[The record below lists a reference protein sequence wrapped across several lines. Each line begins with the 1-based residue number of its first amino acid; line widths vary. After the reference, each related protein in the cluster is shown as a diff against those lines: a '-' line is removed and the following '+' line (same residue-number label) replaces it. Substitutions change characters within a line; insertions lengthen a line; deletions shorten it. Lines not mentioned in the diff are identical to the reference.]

1 MNLQLATAKDQGIW
15 DGYVLAHPDGLAYH
29 QYAWR
34 QAVEKAYGFSGF
46 YLMALEEGTI
56 CGVLPLV
63 DFRTL
68 LFGRKL
74 VSLPYCD
81 VGGVLADSIEVRTRL
96 LEKARQIALET
107 KAASLEIR
115 FGQMD
120 EEITATATLANA
132 KVRMVLDLPP
142 SSDALMGTL
151 KSKLRSQVRK
161 PLRDGLTARLGGH
174 ELVDEFYGVFCQN
187 MKELGSP
194 VHSRKWIQTVI
205 EAFGANAR
213 VGMVY
218 APDGSPAA
226 GGIILLHN
234 HTVTVPW
241 ASSLRSMN
249 RLNPNML
256 LYWTFLSFAA
266 DQGYRKFDFGRSTPG
281 EGTYRFK
288 EQWGAIPVPL
298 GWQVFKQDGSL
309 ETMQPGGAATS
320 KKRALAEALWQRLP
334 VTACNM
340 LGPLVRRRVA
350 L

>member
-1 MNLQLATAKDQGIW
+1 MDVRLATLRDREIW
-15 DGYVLAHPDGLAYH
+15 DAYVLSHPEGLAYH

-34 QAVEKAYGFSGF
+34 LAVEKAYGFSGL
-46 YLMALEEGTI
+46 YLMALEEGKV

-63 DFRTL
+63 DFRT
-68 LFGRKL
+68 FSFARKL

-81 VGGVLADSIEVRTRL
+81 VGGILADSSLVRARL
-96 LEKARQIALET
+96 LERALQFAAEIKAV
-107 KAASLEIR
+107 SLDIR
-115 FGQMD
+115 FGQLD
-120 EEITATATLANA
+120 GGAGAAGLNGT
-132 KVRMVLDLPP
+132 KVRMVLELPP
-142 SSDALMGTL
+142 SAEALLGTL

-194 VHSRKWIQTVI
+194 VHSRKWIQAVL
-205 EAFGANAR
+205 EAFGENAR
-213 VGMVY
+213 IGMVY
-218 APDGSPAA
+218 TPEGTAAA
-226 GGIILLHN
+226 GGILLLHN

-266 DQGYRKFDFGRSTPG
+266 DQGYRRFDFGRSTPG

-309 ETMQPGGAATS
+309 ELMQPGGAATS